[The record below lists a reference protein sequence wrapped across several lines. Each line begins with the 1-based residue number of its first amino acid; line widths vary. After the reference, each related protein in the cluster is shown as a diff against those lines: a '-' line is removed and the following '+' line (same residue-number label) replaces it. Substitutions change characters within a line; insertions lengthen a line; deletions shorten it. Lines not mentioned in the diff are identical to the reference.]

1 MGTYCKRILSP
12 TFWGGEPELLVLA
25 TILRRPIMVRDL
37 RGENEFFGGEERLTL
52 LNTHHSSRGR
62 ASFVIAWTPTHL
74 PRIVLPFFLTQLKNG
89 KITFTHVRACLSQ
102 VAQSARDQVEQLRA
116 NGY

>member
-37 RGENEFFGGEERLTL
+37 RGD
-52 LNTHHSSRGR
+52 NT
-62 ASFVIAWTPTHL
+62 
-74 PRIVLPFFLTQLKNG
+74 
-89 KITFTHVRACLSQ
+89 
-102 VAQSARDQVEQLRA
+102 E
-116 NGY
+116 